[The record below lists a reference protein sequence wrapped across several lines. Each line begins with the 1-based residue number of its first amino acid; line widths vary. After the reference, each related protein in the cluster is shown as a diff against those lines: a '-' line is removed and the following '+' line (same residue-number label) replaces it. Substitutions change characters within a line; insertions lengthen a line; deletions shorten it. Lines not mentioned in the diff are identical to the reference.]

1 MMSAIVCSIAEIQ
14 SRIALTHMAL
24 FRQLHDPESST
35 LTYLLADPNTWA
47 AALIDPVP
55 AQQSLYLTWLAQHG
69 LKLKYVLLTHSPQE
83 HSAEYAALCA
93 ETGARLA
100 AHDSASVENC
110 DQRLRDGDRLY
121 VGEEMIEVIHIP
133 GPLACSVTYRWN
145 DRLFTGQSLW
155 INEAGC
161 FHNGRHSLVSH
172 YDSVNERLFSLPD
185 EYLVYP
191 GYDHSGHRVSCIS
204 QQKLACQSPDI
215 AESSKLDTAM

>member
-24 FRQLHDPESST
+24 FRQLHDHDSST
-35 LTYLLADPNTWA
+35 LSYLLADPNTWA

-55 AQQSLYLTWLAQHG
+55 AQQDLYLTWLAQHG
-69 LKLKYVLLTHSPQE
+69 LKLKYVLLTHSLRE
-83 HSAEYAALCA
+83 HSAGYAALCA

-100 AHDSASVENC
+100 AHDSANLDNC

-121 VGEEMIEVIHIP
+121 VGEEMIEVIQIP
-133 GPLACSVTYRWN
+133 GLSPCSVTYRWN
-145 DRLFTGQSLW
+145 DRLFTGQCLW
-155 INEAGC
+155 VNEAGR
-161 FHNGRHSLVSH
+161 FHDGRQNAVSH

-191 GYDHSGHRVSCIS
+191 GYDQSGHRVSCIS
-204 QQKLACQSPDI
+204 QQKLACQSPAI
-215 AESSKLDTAM
+215 AESNKLDSAM

>member
-1 MMSAIVCSIAEIQ
+1 
-14 SRIALTHMAL
+14 MAL

-55 AQQSLYLTWLAQHG
+55 GQQDLYLTWLEQHG
-69 LKLKYVLLTHSPQE
+69 LKLKYALLTHSPQE
-83 HSAEYAALCA
+83 HSDGYAALCA

-100 AHDSASVENC
+100 AHDSACVENC

-121 VGEEMIEVIHIP
+121 VGEEVITVIHIP

-145 DRLFTGQSLW
+145 DRLFTGQCLW
-155 INEAGC
+155 INEAGSL
-161 FHNGRHSLVSH
+161 HNGKHSIVPLH
-172 YDSVNERLFSLPD
+172 ESVNKRLFSLPD

-191 GYDHSGHRVSCIS
+191 GYDHFGHRVSCIS
-204 QQKLACQSPDI
+204 QQKMACECSVI
-215 AESSKLDTAM
+215 AESGEINTAL